1 MNKQIFILNGTAG
14 AGKDTF
20 ANMLNEYIPTKHIS
34 SITPVKEVAKVL
46 GWSGDKTPEYRSF
59 LCDTKKYLNSKG
71 DFIWNYL
78 DAQVEDF
85 RKDDKTKVLLIDIQE
100 PDEIKKAVER
110 YGAETI
116 LIVRPSVV
124 KVKNVF
130 NRLGKKIGEY
140 DQYITEKNSAD
151 MNVGNYHYDWYFN
164 NSGTLEELKESIGI
178 FANNISPNPFSE
190 HSSDFNKVVI
200 AVDFDN
206 TIAKTEYPKI
216 IAPIPETIEFL
227 RKAKANGAEIILN
240 TCREEKELQEALDW
254 CKENNVP
261 IDRANENSP
270 TRIKLWGND
279 CRKIGAD
286 LYIDDKACSLWHDR
300 RDWSDLLG
308 SMFDL
313 IEF

>member
-46 GWSGDKTPEYRSF
+46 GWNGDKTPEYRSF

-71 DFIWNYL
+71 DFICSYL

-85 RKDDKTKVLLIDIQE
+85 RKDDKTRVLLIDIRE
-100 PDEIKKAVER
+100 PDEIKKAV
-110 YGAETI
+110 YKYDAKTI
-116 LIVRPSVV
+116 LIEQQPKYKTETVSSIGGVPLYTHTIPVANSNTADSGVNNYAYDY
-124 KVKNVF
+124 KV
-130 NRLGKKIGEY
+130 L
-140 DQYITEKNSAD
+140 
-151 MNVGNYHYDWYFN
+151 N
-164 NSGTLEELKESIGI
+164 NGTLEDFKKNVKD
-178 FANNISPNPFSE
+178 FAKKVTLPE
-190 HSSDFNKVVI
+190 WGGVVI
-200 AVDFDN
+200 AVDFDD

-216 IAPIPETIEFL
+216 IAPIPETIKFL
-227 RKAKANGAEIILN
+227 REAKENGAEIILN
-240 TCREEKELQEALDW
+240 TCREGKELQEALNW

-300 RDWSDLLG
+300 RDWK
-308 SMFDL
+308 DL
-313 IEF
+313 ISSLFNVIYF

>member
-20 ANMLNEYIPTKHIS
+20 ANILGECIPTKHIS

-85 RKDDKTKVLLIDIQE
+85 RKDDKTRVLLIDIRE
-100 PDEIKKAVER
+100 PEEIEEAAKR
-110 YGAETI
+110 YGAKTI
-116 LIVRPSVV
+116 LIT
-124 KVKNVF
+124 
-130 NRLGKKIGEY
+130 KIK
-140 DQYITEKNSAD
+140 DFSNWDWAITRYTNSAD
-151 MNVGNYHYDWYFN
+151 YNVHNYNYDYTIYN
-164 NSGTLEELKESIGI
+164 TGTLNELKY
-178 FANNISPNPFSE
+178 FAENFAATISPKKAISRI
-190 HSSDFNKVVI
+190 VI

-206 TIAKTEYPKI
+206 TLAKTEYPKI
-216 IAPIPETIEFL
+216 IEPIPETIDFI
-227 RKAKANGAEIILN
+227 RKAKAKGAEIILY
-240 TCREEKELQEALDW
+240 TCREGKELNEALEW
-254 CKENNVP
+254 CKQNNVP

-270 TRIKLWGND
+270 TRVKHWGND

-286 LYIDDKACSLWHDR
+286 LYLDDKACSLWHDR

-308 SMFDL
+308 SMFGL
-313 IEF
+313 LSF

>member
-34 SITPVKEVAKVL
+34 SITPVKEIAKVL

-85 RKDDKTKVLLIDIQE
+85 RKDDKTRVLLIDIRE

-110 YGAETI
+110 YNAKSI
-116 LIVRPSVV
+116 LIENFLSRTHSS
-124 KVKNVF
+124 
-130 NRLGKKIGEY
+130 LA
-140 DQYITEKNSAD
+140 TNSAD
-151 MNVGNYHYDWYFN
+151 ANVYKCSYDY
-164 NSGTLEELKESIGI
+164 SIPNIGSLDNFRLLVGD
-178 FANNISPNPFSE
+178 FAKKISPTISPE
-190 HSSDFNKVVI
+190 WEGVVI

-227 RKAKANGAEIILN
+227 RKAKEDGAEIILN
-240 TCREEKELQEALDW
+240 TCREGKELQEALDW
-254 CKENNVP
+254 CKENDVP

>member
-78 DAQVEDF
+78 DAQVEEF
-85 RKDDKTKVLLIDIQE
+85 RNDDETRVLLIDIRE
-100 PDEIKKAVER
+100 PKEIKKAVER
-110 YGAETI
+110 YGAKTI
-116 LIVRPSVV
+116 LIERQEKVRIKRANVEVITSRTRLNGIVNTADMEVDCYSYDYRIQNLGTLQDFKENV
-124 KVKNVF
+124 KDF
-130 NRLGKKIGEY
+130 AKKIESLELY
-140 DQYITEKNSAD
+140 DK
-151 MNVGNYHYDWYFN
+151 
-164 NSGTLEELKESIGI
+164 
-178 FANNISPNPFSE
+178 
-190 HSSDFNKVVI
+190 VI
-200 AVDFDN
+200 AVDFDG

-227 RKAKANGAEIILN
+227 RKAKENGAEIILY
-240 TCREEKELQEALDW
+240 TCREGKELNEALEW
-254 CKENNVP
+254 FKQNNVP

-270 TRIKLWGND
+270 ARVKHWGND

-300 RDWSDLLG
+300 RDWSDLLS

-313 IEF
+313 LNF

>member
-46 GWSGDKTPEYRSF
+46 GWSGNKTTEYRGF

-85 RKDDKTKVLLIDIQE
+85 RKDDKTRILLIDIRE
-100 PDEIKKAVER
+100 PDEIKKAVLKYE
-110 YGAETI
+110 AKTI
-116 LIVRPSVV
+116 LIQRFYRKISTQAEY
-124 KVKNVF
+124 KESFKNTADANVYDYKYDYEIENYGNIPQF
-130 NRLGKKIGEY
+130 KDAVAQFAKKI
-140 DQYITEKNSAD
+140 TP
-151 MNVGNYHYDWYFN
+151 VP
-164 NSGTLEELKESIGI
+164 LEWDG
-178 FANNISPNPFSE
+178 
-190 HSSDFNKVVI
+190 KVV

-216 IAPIPETIEFL
+216 IAPIPETIEFI
-227 RKAKANGAEIILN
+227 RKAKAKGAEIILN
-240 TCREEKELQEALDW
+240 TCREGKELKDALEW
-254 CKENNVP
+254 CKTNNVP

-270 TRIKLWGND
+270 TQVKIWGND

-286 LYIDDKACSLWHDR
+286 LYIDDKAYPPLCNY
-300 RDWSDLLG
+300 RDWNDLLD
-308 SMFDL
+308 SMFD
-313 IEF
+313 FFNF

>member
-46 GWSGDKTPEYRSF
+46 GWVGTKTPEYRSF

-71 DFIWNYL
+71 NFIWDYL
-78 DAQVEDF
+78 DEQVNEF
-85 RKDDKTKVLLIDIQE
+85 KSDDKTRVLLIDIRE
-100 PDEIKKAVER
+100 PDEIKKAV
-110 YGAETI
+110 YKYDAKTI
-116 LIVRPSVV
+116 LIERKFKYKTETVSSIGGVPLYTHTIPVV
-124 KVKNVF
+124 SSNAADSGVNNYAYDYKV
-130 NRLGKKIGEY
+130 
-140 DQYITEKNSAD
+140 S
-151 MNVGNYHYDWYFN
+151 N
-164 NSGTLEELKESIGI
+164 NGTLEDFKKNVKD
-178 FANNISPNPFSE
+178 FANKITPPKWE
-190 HSSDFNKVVI
+190 GIVI

-227 RKAKANGAEIILN
+227 RKAKRNGAEIILN
-240 TCREEKELQEALDW
+240 TCREGKELQEALDW

-261 IDRANENSP
+261 IDSANENSP

-279 CRKIGAD
+279 CRKIEAD
-286 LYIDDKACSLWHDR
+286 LYLDDRAYSLWHDR
-300 RDWSDLLG
+300 RDWSDLLS

-313 IEF
+313 IGF